1 MQICDK
7 KINVLLINNF
17 ENCADMFLRKTL
29 SIALLTAASSA
40 VFAQGLVLNNDDL
53 RTDLNWL
60 NQQGVIN
67 ISTSTWP
74 LSGDEIQR
82 ALSQAKVT
90 HPAQQKVINSV
101 LNALKADNDTV
112 KVGAF
117 AGTDIKDIPQAF
129 GNNHKSQYEG
139 SVEFNAGGENWD
151 AKIRVNAEKDPQID
165 SGHDANVEGSYVAGK
180 LWNQWVVAG
189 QIPTWWGPGHDG
201 SLIRGDASRPVYGVT
216 MQRAVQDAFENKW
229 LSWIGPWQYQL
240 FAGQLDDYKAVPNA
254 KLLGMR
260 VTARPVPA
268 LELGASRTLQIGGD
282 GQPNSFKAYWNAII
296 GKDNGCTNTDC
307 IGVDNPSNQLAGFD
321 ARLHLQPLFNI
332 PVSVYGQY
340 IGEDEAG
347 YLPSKKMYLAGADYS
362 SIVKNMPYQL
372 YAEWADTRTNG
383 DVKGISYSHHQY
395 TDGYYQHG
403 FPLGHAIGGDGQ
415 MYSVGGDIRFDP
427 MNRLSGRAMVV
438 KVNES
443 NLAINKAFPK
453 EDKIKALDLTWT
465 HYIKPDLPLKIN
477 GWISDSDLE
486 GNDSGASIGI
496 EIPLERK
503 MFGF

>member
-1 MQICDK
+1 
-7 KINVLLINNF
+7 
-17 ENCADMFLRKTL
+17 MFLRKTL
-29 SIALLTAASSA
+29 SIAILATASSA
-40 VFAQGLVLNNDDL
+40 IFAQGLVLNNEDL

-60 NQQGVIN
+60 NQQGVIS

-101 LNALKADNDTV
+101 LNALKADNNTV

-117 AGTDIKDIPQAF
+117 AESDIKNIPQAF
-129 GNNHKSQYEG
+129 GDNQKSQYQG
-139 SVEFNAGGENWD
+139 SLEFNAGGENWD

-165 SGHDANVEGSYVAGK
+165 NGQDVNVEGSYVAGK
-180 LWNQWVVAG
+180 PWNQWVVAG

-216 MQRAVQDAFENKW
+216 AQRAVQNAFETKW
-229 LSWIGPWQYQL
+229 LSWIGPWQYQA
-240 FAGQLDDYKAVPNA
+240 FAGQLDDYKIHNA
-254 KLLGMR
+254 KLIGMR
-260 VTARPVPA
+260 LTAQPFPA
-268 LELGASRTLQIGGD
+268 LELGASRAIQIGGD

-296 GKDNGCTNTDC
+296 GKDNGCTESSC
-307 IGVDNPSNQLAGFD
+307 VGEDNASNQLAGFD
-321 ARLHLQPLFNI
+321 ARLQLQPLFNI

-340 IGEDEAG
+340 VGEDEAG
-347 YLPSKKMYLAGADYS
+347 GLPSKKMYLAGADYS
-362 SIVKNMPYQL
+362 SIVNNMPYQL

-383 DVKGISYSHHQY
+383 DARGISYNHHQY

-403 FPLGHAIGGDGQ
+403 FSLGHAMGGDGQ
-415 MYSVGGDIRFDP
+415 MYSVGGDIRFDV

-438 KVNES
+438 KVNQS

-453 EDKIKALDLTWT
+453 DDEIKALDLTWT
-465 HYIKPDLPLKIN
+465 HFIKPDLPLKIN
-477 GWISDSDLE
+477 GWVSDSDLE
-486 GNDSGASIGI
+486 GNDVGASIGI